1 MPVDAAVSVGPSTST
16 QPRAHDMQL
25 TVITAQPVA
34 NQVKTHSRQA
44 SKIESRVIK
53 IETSRSSCS
62 AFILSPQGSEVPLL
76 ESVLGAK
83 PWLLVVSLSCYL
95 NALQIARSFSGLL
108 NLTNSKERA
117 KFSWSLNPSYIT
129 DKQTYLQVRW
139 CQHGGR

>member
-16 QPRAHDMQL
+16 QPRAQDMQF
-25 TVITAQPVA
+25 TITTGQPVA

-53 IETSRSSCS
+53 IESSRSSCS

-83 PWLLVVSLSCYL
+83 PWFVSGISQLLLKRV
-95 NALQIARSFSGLL
+95 A
-108 NLTNSKERA
+108 NSA
-117 KFSWSLNPSYIT
+117 
-129 DKQTYLQVRW
+129 
-139 CQHGGR
+139 